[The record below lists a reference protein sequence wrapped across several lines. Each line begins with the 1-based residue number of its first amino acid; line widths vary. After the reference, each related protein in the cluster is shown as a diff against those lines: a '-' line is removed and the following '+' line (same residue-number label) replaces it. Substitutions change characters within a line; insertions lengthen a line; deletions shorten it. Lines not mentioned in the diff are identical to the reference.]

1 MIYQGLVYYTGE
13 IMFGPKIYQ
22 QQLDELGIDGLEID
36 VSNIQRAMETL
47 NVLEDYEDVLKKMRH
62 NVRMDIRNI
71 RKEYIQMM
79 KELDPS
85 PADKKKMKAKDVQKI
100 IKKKKSIIKK
110 RNTKIKS
117 YEIIENV
124 VDNYLTQISD
134 ARIFIRNSIEGRV
147 G

>member
-1 MIYQGLVYYTGE
+1 
-13 IMFGPKIYQ
+13 MFGPRMYQ

-47 NVLEDYEDVLKKMRH
+47 NELEDYEDVLKKMRH
-62 NVRMDIRNI
+62 NIRTDIRNI
-71 RKEYIQMM
+71 RKKYIQMM

-85 PADKKKMKAKDVQKI
+85 PEEKKRMKARDIEKI
-100 IKKKKSIIKK
+100 IKKKKSIVKK
-110 RNTKIKS
+110 RNSKIKS
-117 YEIIENV
+117 YEIIENL

-134 ARIFIRNSIEGRV
+134 ARLYIRNSIESRV